1 MNNKLKIDFV
11 GSLKSDDLMP
21 LIIRSP
27 QYLSLA
33 LKIDPFQKYFNILSY
48 LINSPSLSL
57 SIYSPSLS

>member
-48 LINSPSLSL
+48 LINSPSLS
-57 SIYSPSLS
+57 